1 MGLFD
6 SLGQRMT
13 QAAPRQNG
21 QPQMQNREAMQMMQQ
36 ELGQIKAHPGE
47 YLHAKGYE
55 IPEGMTDAK
64 QITQHLLSTGQ
75 IGNQRLQQVMRML
88 GR

>member
-6 SLGQRMT
+6 RIGQSTPHQMP
-13 QAAPRQNG
+13 QQIPDRQT
-21 QPQMQNREAMQMMQQ
+21 MQMMQQ
-36 ELGQIKAHPGE
+36 ELGQIKAHPGD

-64 QITQHLLSTGQ
+64 QITQHLLRTGQ
-75 IGNQRLQQVMRML
+75 IGNQRLQQIMRML

>member
-6 SLGQRMT
+6 QLGGKP
-13 QAAPRQNG
+13 QAQADPRQ
-21 QPQMQNREAMQMMQQ
+21 MQQ
-36 ELGQIKAHPGE
+36 QMRDELGQIKAHPGS
-47 YLHAKGYE
+47 YLKGKGYT

-75 IGNQRLQQVMRML
+75 IGAPRLQQVMRML
-88 GR
+88 GGK